1 VVVIR
6 VGYNWRMA
14 RNRPVGRYCWSCGAR
29 RPNERFSRKSGLR
42 GVCRACYR
50 LGPEEL
56 AYRSAV
62 RNIERAMRYGLT
74 IPRRQREF
82 VESFLTHPDPRVR
95 AYATEVVAVDREQRA
110 AFRRALREDE
120 EALLEVGPPSDVD
133 PRDPIDADDIP
144 F

>member
-1 VVVIR
+1 
-6 VGYNWRMA
+6 MA

-42 GVCRACYR
+42 GICRACYR

-62 RNIERAMRYGLT
+62 RNIERAMRYSLT

-120 EALLEVGPPSDVD
+120 EALFEVRPPGDVD
-133 PRDPIDADDIP
+133 PRGPIDADDIP
-144 F
+144 L

>member
-1 VVVIR
+1 MR
-6 VGYNWRMA
+6 QLAGRA
-14 RNRPVGRYCWSCGAR
+14 RDSCHADLWIELLQLR
-29 RPNERFSRKSGLR
+29 RGDEREAVAGGVR
-42 GVCRACYR
+42 GICRACCR

-56 AYRSAV
+56 AHRSAV

-82 VESFLTHPDPRVR
+82 VERFLTHPDPRVR

-110 AFRRALREDE
+110 AFRRVLREDE
-120 EALLEVGPPSDVD
+120 EALLEVGPPGDID
-133 PRDPIDADDIP
+133 PRDPIDAEDIP

>member
-1 VVVIR
+1 
-6 VGYNWRMA
+6 M
-14 RNRPVGRYCWSCGAR
+14 C
-29 RPNERFSRKSGLR
+29 
-42 GVCRACYR
+42 
-50 LGPEEL
+50 
-56 AYRSAV
+56 RSAV

-120 EALLEVGPPSDVD
+120 EALFEVGPPGDVD

>member
-1 VVVIR
+1 
-6 VGYNWRMA
+6 M
-14 RNRPVGRYCWSCGAR
+14 
-29 RPNERFSRKSGLR
+29 R
-42 GVCRACYR
+42 GICRACYR
-50 LGPEEL
+50 FGPEEL

-82 VESFLTHPDPRVR
+82 VESFLTHPDPRVH

-120 EALLEVGPPSDVD
+120 EALFEVGPPGDVD